1 MLSEFKGGR
10 ISSELP
16 KNQVFNSTYAH
27 LLLGER
33 LKWTE
38 VVVMSAM
45 VVGAVLVVSVTPV
58 STAKKVA
65 WSGVGSDGGP
75 SGSSSKSTGVV
86 NKWQLFYGTD
96 FIHFKL

>member
-1 MLSEFKGGR
+1 MLILGGFNR
-10 ISSELP
+10 
-16 KNQVFNSTYAH
+16 QVFNSTYAH

-38 VVVMSAM
+38 VAVMFAM

-65 WSGVGSDGGP
+65 WSGE
-75 SGSSSKSTGVV
+75 
-86 NKWQLFYGTD
+86 
-96 FIHFKL
+96 